1 MRRECRVVACS
12 CQLHSEEWEGCVF
25 VCQKKITFQDGWV
38 RAVLRKMSIPF
49 TGLEEPQVSIIKRLR
64 D

>member
-1 MRRECRVVACS
+1 MLALVSFIQRSGKVVS
-12 CQLHSEEWEGCVF
+12 LF

-38 RAVLRKMSIPF
+38 RAALGKMSVPC
-49 TGLEEPQVSIIKRLR
+49 TGLEEPQVCIIKRLR